1 MPVANRREQTMT
13 LKVLTW
19 NVEWAGPRSR
29 RAPEI
34 RNRINAH
41 TPDVICLT
49 EANVHLLSEPGH
61 IICSQPDA
69 GYKVI
74 ANRRKVILWS
84 REPWYQVDNF
94 GIESMPPGRFI
105 AGVTQTSLGKITV
118 LGICIPWFGSR
129 TQALFGTQHK
139 KQWEDH
145 EQYLV
150 GLTEVLRRS
159 PSERLI
165 VMGDFN
171 QKIGPD
177 SRAPRPLQS
186 ALQKAFSPTLT
197 IATTDVAFRGKK
209 SIDHIAVSRDW
220 TVKSLDVISNIHQV
234 RNLSDHF
241 GIAAEL
247 SFHDA

>member
-1 MPVANRREQTMT
+1 MT
-13 LKVLTW
+13 LKMLTW

-34 RNRINAH
+34 RSRINSHA
-41 TPDVICLT
+41 PEIICLT

-84 REPWYQVDNF
+84 RQPWEEVDDL
-94 GIESMPPGRFI
+94 GIDSMPPGRFVS
-105 AGVTQTSLGKITV
+105 GVTQTSLGKITV
-118 LGICIPWFGSR
+118 LGVCIPWFGSR
-129 TQALFGTQHK
+129 TQALFGTQRK
-139 KQWEDH
+139 KQWQDH

-171 QKIGPD
+171 QKIGPE
-177 SRAPRPLQS
+177 SKAPRHLQS
-186 ALQKAFSPTLT
+186 ALQKAFAPNMT
-197 IATTDVAFRGKK
+197 IATADIAFRGKK
-209 SIDHIAVSRDW
+209 SIDHIAASYDW
-220 TVKSLDVISNIHQV
+220 SVESLDVISNIHEGKK
-234 RNLSDHF
+234 LSDHF
-241 GIAAEL
+241 GVAVEL
-247 SFHDA
+247 SLHDT